1 MARNKGNTKGIT
13 LIALVISI
21 IVLLILAGITIVALS
36 GNNGILKR
44 ATEAKNSTEI
54 SQEEE
59 SVKVAVAEALTQGVG
74 TITTEN
80 LKISLTNNGL
90 KGNLTGNGPWNY
102 IGKYKSYTIE
112 KSGKMT
118 NSFLSEKSSDKI
130 VDMIGEYGIAED
142 GTLWEL
148 EAGIQKHEWKELTKK
163 RKIAEIGKVT
173 KKSYYRE
180 YFIVTDKG
188 ELYSWKDNDNDG
200 ESEIGNE
207 EYQNR
212 LEKVEGVSDVD
223 EIYVNYFDK
232 FVKTKMGEIYAWGEN
247 YSGQLGIGNKE
258 DQSRPVKV
266 EGISNVEEIYTNG
279 SSCVFAKT
287 KTGELYAWGSNY
299 SGELGIGNE
308 ESQSRPV
315 KVTGISN
322 IEEIYTNGDSSIF
335 AKTKTGEIYAWG
347 DNSNGR
353 LGIGNNEGQNSPVKV
368 TGVSNVEKIYT
379 SYKNTLAKTKT
390 GEIYAWGENDSGQL
404 GIGNNEKQN
413 SPVRVTGIPNVEEI
427 YTNGDSSFVK
437 VKTGEIYAW
446 GENYSG
452 QLGIGNDECQN
463 SPVKVTGISNVEYID
478 IEGNKCFVK
487 TLDGKVYV
495 TGSNYG
501 RLGLVYDNDYDNV
514 KILNF
519 VCWNDI
525 KGLYGNNQK
534 INKILT
540 EYKESII
547 ILTEDDKIYGYGYHD
562 PS

>member
-44 ATEAKNSTEI
+44 TTEAKNSTEI

-148 EAGIQKHEWKELTKK
+148 EAGIQKHKWKELTKK
-163 RKIAEIGKVT
+163 RKIDEIGKVT

-188 ELYSWKDNDNDG
+188 ELYSWEDNDNDG
-200 ESEIGNE
+200 ESEIGNG

-232 FVKTKMGEIYAWGEN
+232 FVKTKTGEIYAWGEN
-247 YSGQLGIGNKE
+247 YSGQLGIGNEE

-562 PS
+562 PE

>member
-163 RKIAEIGKVT
+163 RKIDEIGKVT

-232 FVKTKMGEIYAWGEN
+232 FVKTKM
-247 YSGQLGIGNKE
+247 
-258 DQSRPVKV
+258 
-266 EGISNVEEIYTNG
+266 
-279 SSCVFAKT
+279 
-287 KTGELYAWGSNY
+287 
-299 SGELGIGNE
+299 
-308 ESQSRPV
+308 
-315 KVTGISN
+315 
-322 IEEIYTNGDSSIF
+322 
-335 AKTKTGEIYAWG
+335 
-347 DNSNGR
+347 
-353 LGIGNNEGQNSPVKV
+353 
-368 TGVSNVEKIYT
+368 
-379 SYKNTLAKTKT
+379 